1 MEEGRGRPA
10 RCLDPGLR
18 PAMLRPVKEE
28 FVSFESM
35 QEDKRRQRA
44 EDARR
49 LAAGLVTPRE
59 LQEENSIFPLDAT
72 YRIVNLKECL
82 KRHYSK

>member
-59 LQEENSIFPLDAT
+59 LQEENSIFPLNAT